1 MEVLQIRSS
10 NLSIDTPAAAALRAT
25 DISRITKINQLWE
38 VAVVIVDIENI
49 HINFDQAPFLDN

>member
-25 DISRITKINQLWE
+25 DISRITKINQLRE
-38 VAVVIVDIENI
+38 VAAVIVDIENI
-49 HINFDQAPFLDN
+49 